1 MKAKRILFVLSII
14 FGLVLP
20 ICKQAAAD
28 VTSVTPLTWNV
39 IGMDSNSPS
48 TGPFRFPVGA
58 RVCSDAAGSVPVIFT
73 WAAGGTESD
82 DTNIY
87 LRAGSLGT
95 PGHPLN
101 LTFSAPGCLDAYFE
115 VEVNKT
121 AVPAPYDKTRRYYI
135 TAGGVS
141 TPEPRELYVEHLISQ
156 NRNGITDVKLN
167 GTSVPS
173 GGSMTLMVGNTY
185 TIELDGFTAT
195 QGYNQLES
203 FINFP
208 NTIFQ
213 VLSVSTTYTADSN
226 TINVPNPNSKLY
238 ANACIWDNDPG
249 SPTYRSCVGGSD
261 KAGGT
266 VSVTYTVK
274 IISGGGTSQT
284 LGSLFYDF
292 SGSSFHYNA
301 DYGLAY
307 RIANIV
313 SPSSV
318 TISKTFTP
326 KAMAPGDTS
335 VMSFKLTNPTTETIT
350 GVNFTD
356 TLLGGLKV
364 ASTPGVTYNGCG
376 AGAFSPAL
384 VTDAT
389 SLSFSGGT
397 IAPNSVCTITVNVTA
412 PAGTYPNT
420 TGHLFINTSVD
431 TDNTGSDTLTASTY
445 TQSCTTGVTLAE
457 WTVPT
462 TATQPPDSSSP
473 VAGSPTNKAGN
484 VGNPAAGGVGGT
496 FDIDGTIMA
505 NAGVWEGSG
514 FPTAAARDT
523 GKYFQF
529 TVDTT
534 KYKDIVWS
542 FDAAHKNNGPVSY
555 GFYYTPNGG
564 AETVL
569 NSSVSI
575 PTNLTWYSQSQAVGS
590 GYLNAGNTVFRIY
603 PYSAGNNGVDSKFVL
618 DKIKIT
624 GTICTQPPPTITK
637 SFSPLSKTIIK
648 GATSTLTFT
657 INNTSAGNQALTG
670 VAFTDVLPAGLSIT
684 DSSSTKCTSGTLTT
698 SAATRT
704 IALTGGSLAA
714 GGSCTFDVTVTGTTE
729 GQYNN
734 VSGFISSTESGIS
747 TIYATDSLAVIA
759 PPSIAKSFNQAS
771 ILVGGTSTLAFTI
784 TNPNQLTALNGIGF
798 TDTLPAGLTATNG
811 TTNSLCG
818 SGSLV
823 ITGGNLLTF
832 SGGSLSANSN
842 CNFSVQV
849 TGATIG
855 TKNNITSAVTSTE
868 GGPGNTA
875 SATLV
880 VSNPVPLIG
889 LNKEISTDNTNWFKF
904 VGVPL
909 PLPQNVYYR
918 FTVSNEGE
926 TVLSTVSVTDPD
938 VSMAS
943 CSPALPSSL
952 AIGASAGC
960 VVGPVSV
967 ASIPDPNPFANTA
980 TVTTSTYTPSTPVT
994 SSAKYGTKSLTIAK
1008 SVTESYF
1015 TAAGNVLHYSYV
1027 VTNNG
1032 GYPLLGPV
1040 TVADDKST
1048 NESCPSVTTAGD
1060 GDSFLDP
1067 GESITC
1073 TATYTVTSGDV
1084 TAGSVTNTASAT
1096 AEGVTSNTDSKTVS
1110 IAAIHVVKSS
1120 TTTTITVA
1128 EQSVP
1133 YTFTVTGNVTL
1144 SGISVTDGQCDTP
1157 PAYLSGDTIISD
1169 GKLQVGETWIYTCSH
1184 TVSQAEIEAGG
1195 NLSNTVTADS
1205 NESGPDTDTLNI
1217 LIKLNADL
1225 AITKTADNMAPDVD
1239 DDVIFTI
1246 MVKNNGPSDATG
1258 VKVKDILS
1266 SSLLWQS
1273 DDSGPSY
1280 DHATGIW
1287 DIGTLTVGS
1296 TATINIT
1303 AKVTGAGRII
1313 NVASITASDVPDP
1326 DLSNNSSGLIL
1337 NQGVDEADLAVV
1349 KEVDNSNPGGSGT
1362 IHFTL
1367 TVTNNG
1373 PKNATNVQ
1381 VTDVLPSGLNY
1392 VEDDSGG
1399 SYDVGSRAWTWNVG
1413 SLDVGVSVTSHI
1425 TVTVTDSN
1433 EIINTAKITASDQ
1446 FDPDKTNNQSSVV
1459 INKDPSHT
1467 TVADLAV
1474 QKIVDLSSVDLND
1487 TVVFTVIVRNNG
1499 PDDAHNVKI
1508 QDVQT
1513 AGLTNL
1519 STNGCAEDTGGIP
1532 TCSLGTITAGSYAM
1546 FEITADVTDADIQ
1559 TNTASVLS
1567 SDETDPNPDNDTD
1580 DATVSSTHA
1589 DLLVT
1594 KSDGTTSVA
1603 TGSSTTY
1610 TITVTNN
1617 GPSSVTGAI
1626 LTDASA
1632 TGLSKTAVACSGTP
1646 GQCVT
1651 APSIAELEGSS
1662 FTLPE
1667 LADGDTY
1674 QITVTADVTAT
1685 GGSVKN
1691 DATIAPPAGTTNS
1704 GSSCVTGSGIT
1715 RSFSS
1720 SDGVC
1725 TSSDTDTVYG
1735 HPTIAKAFGTSPIT
1749 AGGTSTITFTLT
1761 NPNTVVMNDASFTDT
1776 LSNMAISGAQNAGG
1790 TCTGASTNSLANGD
1804 TSLSFSGITILASGS
1819 CTVTVL
1825 VTSSTVGTNPNTASG
1840 VTTTEVPTEGD
1851 ASNTAN
1857 LVVYG
1862 HPTIAKAFGTSP
1874 ITAGGTSTITF
1885 TLTNP
1890 NTVAMN
1896 NASFTDT
1903 LSNMS
1908 ISGAQNAGGTCTGAS
1923 TNSLANGDTS
1933 LSFSGITILASG
1945 SCTVT
1950 VLVTSSTVGTN
1961 PNTTSG
1967 VTTTEVPTAGT
1978 ASNTANLVV
1987 NSAHVFDPPSGRK
2000 TVNADGYPELEWRMV
2015 WINDSNVAAILVRV
2029 TDSIPVDTTYVPD
2042 SVQCVANGGSSTSL
2056 GSCIFDAV
2064 NNRIVWEG
2072 NIAPDPGATDEDT
2085 AVNEVVITYRT
2096 TMPETVRRVENQG
2109 CAIWDESGNESLD
2122 DEITNNQVAVCT
2134 DDPDTDPS
2142 GDPTVWEN
2150 EEIPTMNQWGLMF
2163 FMLIAGLGGVYYLR
2177 RRRGT
2182 GN

>member
-1 MKAKRILFVLSII
+1 MNAKRIIFILGII
-14 FGLVLP
+14 FGLVFP
-20 ICKQAAAD
+20 FCEQAAAD
-28 VTSVTPLTWNV
+28 ITSVTPLTWNT
-39 IGMDSNSPS
+39 IGLDSNSPS
-48 TGPFRFPVGA
+48 TGPSRFPVGA
-58 RVCSDAAGSVPVIFT
+58 RVCSDAAGPVPVTFT

-87 LRAGSLGT
+87 LRPSSLGT

-101 LTFSAPGCLDAYFE
+101 LTFAAPGCLDAYFE

-121 AVPAPYDKTRRYYI
+121 AVPTPYDKTRRYYI

-167 GTSVPS
+167 GASVPS

-185 TIELDGFTAT
+185 NIELDGFTAT

-226 TINVPNPNSKLY
+226 TTNVPNPNSKLY
-238 ANACIWDNDPG
+238 ADACIWDNDPG
-249 SPTYRSCVGGSD
+249 SPTYRSCVGGTD

-284 LGSLFYDF
+284 LSSLFYDF
-292 SGSSFHYNA
+292 SGSSYHYNA

-318 TISKTFTP
+318 TISKTFIP
-326 KAMAPGDTS
+326 KAMAPGDTV
-335 VMSFKLTNPTTETIT
+335 VMSFKLTNPTAETIT

-364 ASTPGVTYNGCG
+364 ASTPGVIYNGCG

-397 IAPNSVCTITVNVTA
+397 IAPNSFCTITVNVTA

-420 TGHLFINTSVD
+420 TGHVFINTSVD
-431 TDNTGSDTLTASTY
+431 TGNTGSDTLTASTY
-445 TQSCTTGVTLAE
+445 TQSCTTGVTVAE

-462 TATQPPDSSSP
+462 TATQPPDSASP

-484 VGNPAAGGVGGT
+484 VGNPAAVGVGGT
-496 FDIDGTIMA
+496 FDIDGTIMS

-564 AETVL
+564 SETVL

-603 PYSAGNNGVDSKFVL
+603 PYSAGNGGADSKFVL

-684 DSSSTKCTSGTLTT
+684 DDSSTKCTSGTLTT
-698 SAATRT
+698 TAATRT

-714 GGSCTFDVTVTGTTE
+714 GGSCTFDVTVTGTTA

-747 TIYATDSLAVIA
+747 TIYATDFLTVIA
-759 PPSIAKSFNQAS
+759 PPSITKSFNQAS

-784 TNPNQLTALNGIGF
+784 TNPNQLAALNGIGF
-798 TDTLPAGLTATNG
+798 TDTLPAGVTATNG

-832 SGGSLSANSN
+832 SGGSLSANSS
-842 CNFSVQV
+842 CNFSIQV

-875 SATLV
+875 SATLE

-889 LNKEISTDNTNWFKF
+889 LNKEISTDNTNWLKF
-904 VGVPL
+904 VGIPL

-926 TVLSTVSVTDPD
+926 TALSTVSVTDPD
-938 VSMAS
+938 VNMAG
-943 CSPALPSSL
+943 CSPSMPSSL

-967 ASIPDPNPFANTA
+967 ASVPDPNPFVNSA

-994 SSAKYGTKSLTIAK
+994 SSAKYGTKSLSIAK

-1015 TAAGNVLHYSYV
+1015 TTAGNVLHYKYE

-1040 TVADDKST
+1040 TIADDKST
-1048 NESCPSVTTAGD
+1048 DENCPSVTTVGD
-1060 GDSFLDP
+1060 GDDYLDP
-1067 GESITC
+1067 GEKITC

-1096 AEGVTSNTDSKTVS
+1096 AEGVTSNTDSKTVPL
-1110 IAAIHVVKSS
+1110 ATIHVVKSS
-1120 TTTTITVA
+1120 TTTAITVA
-1128 EQSVP
+1128 GQSVP

-1144 SGISVTDGQCDTP
+1144 SGISVTDGKCDTP
-1157 PAYLSGDTIISD
+1157 PAYLSGDTISD

-1184 TVSQAEIEAGG
+1184 TVTQAEIDAGG

-1217 LIKLNADL
+1217 PIKLSADL
-1225 AITKTADNMAPDVD
+1225 AIKKTADNMAPDID

-1246 MVKNNGPSDATG
+1246 AVTNNGPSDATG
-1258 VKVKDILS
+1258 VKMKDMLS
-1266 SSLLWQS
+1266 SSLTWHN

-1349 KEVDNSNPGGSGT
+1349 KEVDNSSPGGSGT
-1362 IHFTL
+1362 VHFTL

-1381 VTDVLPSGLNY
+1381 VTDVLPSGLSY

-1399 SYDVGSRAWTWNVG
+1399 SYDAGSRAWTWDIG
-1413 SLDVGVSVTSHI
+1413 SLDAGVSATSHI
-1425 TVTVTDSN
+1425 TVTVTDAN

-1467 TVADLAV
+1467 AVADLAV
-1474 QKIVDLSSVDLND
+1474 QKTVDLSSVDLND

-1499 PDDAHNVKI
+1499 PDDAHNVKLN
-1508 QDVQT
+1508 DV
-1513 AGLTNL
+1513 ADAELTGI
-1519 STNGCAEDTGGIP
+1519 STNGCAEDPGGAP
-1532 TCSLGTITAGSYAM
+1532 TCTVGTIAVGSYAIV
-1546 FEITADVTDADIQ
+1546 EVTAQVSSSGTWANTVSIQ
-1559 TNTASVLS
+1559 SLT
-1567 SDETDPNPDNDTD
+1567 ETDPNNNNDSD
-1580 DATVSSTHA
+1580 SATVSVDQYT
-1589 DLLVT
+1589 LTVT
-1594 KSDGTTSVA
+1594 KTGTGSGNVTTPDCTLNWIGNVGTCTVNYNTSVTLTGGA
-1603 TGSSTTY
+1603 NTGSTFSGWTNGTGSASCSG
-1610 TITVTNN
+1610 TGTCAITVTQNSSIEAPFTLN
-1617 GPSSVTGAI
+1617 QYTLTVTKTGTGSGNVTTPDCTLNWIGNVGTCTVNYNTSVTLTGGAN
-1626 LTDASA
+1626 TGSTFSGWTNGTGSAS
-1632 TGLSKTAVACSGTP
+1632 CSGT
-1646 GQCVT
+1646 GTC
-1651 APSIAELEGSS
+1651 A
-1662 FTLPE
+1662 
-1667 LADGDTY
+1667 
-1674 QITVTADVTAT
+1674 ITVTQN
-1685 GGSVKN
+1685 SS
-1691 DATIAPPAGTTNS
+1691 IEAPFTH
-1704 GSSCVTGSGIT
+1704 
-1715 RSFSS
+1715 
-1720 SDGVC
+1720 SD
-1725 TSSDTDTVYG
+1725 
-1735 HPTIAKAFGTSPIT
+1735 
-1749 AGGTSTITFTLT
+1749 
-1761 NPNTVVMNDASFTDT
+1761 
-1776 LSNMAISGAQNAGG
+1776 
-1790 TCTGASTNSLANGD
+1790 
-1804 TSLSFSGITILASGS
+1804 
-1819 CTVTVL
+1819 
-1825 VTSSTVGTNPNTASG
+1825 
-1840 VTTTEVPTEGD
+1840 
-1851 ASNTAN
+1851 
-1857 LVVYG
+1857 
-1862 HPTIAKAFGTSP
+1862 
-1874 ITAGGTSTITF
+1874 
-1885 TLTNP
+1885 
-1890 NTVAMN
+1890 
-1896 NASFTDT
+1896 
-1903 LSNMS
+1903 
-1908 ISGAQNAGGTCTGAS
+1908 
-1923 TNSLANGDTS
+1923 
-1933 LSFSGITILASG
+1933 
-1945 SCTVT
+1945 
-1950 VLVTSSTVGTN
+1950 
-1961 PNTTSG
+1961 
-1967 VTTTEVPTAGT
+1967 
-1978 ASNTANLVV
+1978 
-1987 NSAHVFDPPSGRK
+1987 VFDPPSGRK
-2000 TVNADGYPELEWRMV
+2000 TVNAAGYPELEWRMV
-2015 WINDSNVAAILVRV
+2015 WINKGSGPALLVRV
-2029 TDSIPVDTTYVPD
+2029 TDPIPAGTTYVNG
-2042 SVQCVANGGSSTSL
+2042 SVQCVFNGGSSTAT
-2056 GSCIFDAV
+2056 CTFDEP

-2072 NIAPDPGATDEDT
+2072 NIAADPGATDEDT
-2085 AVNEVVITYRT
+2085 AANEVVITYRT

-2109 CAIWDESGNESLD
+2109 CAIWDKNGDRSLD
-2122 DEITNNQVAVCT
+2122 DESEVVCT
-2134 DDPDTDPS
+2134 DDPNTDPS
-2142 GDPTVWEN
+2142 GDPTVWQSDV
-2150 EEIPTMNQWGLMF
+2150 IPTMNQWGFMI
-2163 FMLIAGLGGVYYLR
+2163 FMLVAGLGAVYYLR
-2177 RRRGT
+2177 RRRGA
-2182 GN
+2182 NN